1 MNKIKHAAPSLTP
14 IAEPQKI
21 SSYFRAEWRNLAIVT
36 VTGLI
41 YNVGL
46 IAGPWFEG
54 QMAQC
59 LENIFR
65 RRAGFSDMARLVAL
79 YVSVIAAV
87 QFARS
92 LKRLCVRRFANAT
105 GRRMKEILYANLI
118 HRSSAELQTADV
130 GSVMTKAVS
139 DVDACAEGMRK
150 FTTEIFDTGVALAAY
165 CVMLFIYDWR
175 LALLCLLF
183 PPVSYVIA
191 ANMKSL
197 VQRTGAAARESAGR
211 LNAATLDRA
220 GNAVTYRISGCE
232 AGRDKDYERHLKDY
246 EKTSVRAEIQVSAM
260 PPLYQVVSMASGI
273 FILYFGSENVLHTGW
288 TAWNLAAFTTFLSCY
303 TKLAVKSSHAAKL
316 FNAVQKAQVSWKRIK
331 ELMQPVQAETAPV
344 VQDPAELVVTGLT
357 DPRFGSVSFTAGP
370 GQIIGVTGPVASGKS
385 SFGRAF
391 LCEEPYQGSITFAG
405 TELRDMSPQVLSGII
420 GYLGHDTELM
430 SDTIR
435 SNVLMGDE
443 SVAADAPDIRSSFLT
458 DDGTGL
464 QQMLAAVCLD
474 REVAEMPTVT
484 ETRIGTGGVLLSGGQ
499 KQRLALART
508 LAHRRPVLILDDP
521 FSALDRETE
530 QAVFRNLREIA
541 RDSVVILI
549 SHRLY
554 LFPETDQVIWMED
567 GLTVVQPHER
577 MLKEIPH
584 YRELFA
590 LQEEGKAD
598 EQRQ

>member
-1 MNKIKHAAPSLTP
+1 
-14 IAEPQKI
+14 
-21 SSYFRAEWRNLAIVT
+21 
-36 VTGLI
+36 
-41 YNVGL
+41 
-46 IAGPWFEG
+46 
-54 QMAQC
+54 
-59 LENIFR
+59 
-65 RRAGFSDMARLVAL
+65 
-79 YVSVIAAV
+79 
-87 QFARS
+87 
-92 LKRLCVRRFANAT
+92 
-105 GRRMKEILYANLI
+105 
-118 HRSSAELQTADV
+118 
-130 GSVMTKAVS
+130 
-139 DVDACAEGMRK
+139 
-150 FTTEIFDTGVALAAY
+150 
-165 CVMLFIYDWR
+165 
-175 LALLCLLF
+175 
-183 PPVSYVIA
+183 
-191 ANMKSL
+191 
-197 VQRTGAAARESAGR
+197 
-211 LNAATLDRA
+211 
-220 GNAVTYRISGCE
+220 
-232 AGRDKDYERHLKDY
+232 
-246 EKTSVRAEIQVSAM
+246 
-260 PPLYQVVSMASGI
+260 
-273 FILYFGSENVLHTGW
+273 
-288 TAWNLAAFTTFLSCY
+288 
-303 TKLAVKSSHAAKL
+303 
-316 FNAVQKAQVSWKRIK
+316 
-331 ELMQPVQAETAPV
+331 
-344 VQDPAELVVTGLT
+344 
-357 DPRFGSVSFTAGP
+357 
-370 GQIIGVTGPVASGKS
+370 
-385 SFGRAF
+385 
-391 LCEEPYQGSITFAG
+391 
-405 TELRDMSPQVLSGII
+405 MSPQVLSGII

-598 EQRQ
+598 EQRK